1 MYMSNSNSNSNSN
14 VPQEFRNLGV
24 RTMNIKRLDMSGYD
38 LTNLPSSIGK
48 LRNLERL
55 DLQGNNLTK
64 LPESIGNLRKLKDL
78 DLKGNNLTKLPESIG
93 NLRKLKDLDLSENKL
108 TSLPE
113 SISNLTKLR
122 ELNLGDNQL
131 TSLPES
137 IGNLTQLK
145 ELDLSYNN
153 LKSLPSQIGNLGNLI
168 DLDLYNNPNLRII
181 PGTLNRSGLRI
192 TKNSSTIFGPIVPKP
207 VQVQRKN
214 VLLNT
219 NRTDPISGYKFR
231 VGNNAVYIGHNR
243 YVTENSLLRLIKR
256 TNINTNI
263 TNIKTLYNLNP
274 NENIAVNPFTTT
286 TNLLY
291 RRNLNFVKFV
301 KPNKPNTPNT
311 LAKNL
316 NKMKINN
323 KPKKRKRENNAQ
335 NKNLNNKK

>member
-1 MYMSNSNSNSNSN
+1 MSNSNSNSNFN
-14 VPQEFRNLGV
+14 VPQELRNLGV

-78 DLKGNNLTKLPESIG
+78 DLSENDLTKLPSFIG
-93 NLRKLKDLDLSENKL
+93 
-108 TSLPE
+108 
-113 SISNLTKLR
+113 NLTKLR
-122 ELNLGDNQL
+122 ELDLGDNKL

-335 NKNLNNKK
+335 SRRTNVNNNNNN

>member
-1 MYMSNSNSNSNSN
+1 MSNSNSNSNFN
-14 VPQEFRNLGV
+14 VPQELRNLGV

-78 DLKGNNLTKLPESIG
+78 DLSENDLTKLPSFIG
-93 NLRKLKDLDLSENKL
+93 
-108 TSLPE
+108 
-113 SISNLTKLR
+113 NLTKLR
-122 ELNLGDNQL
+122 ELDLGDNKL

-335 NKNLNNKK
+335 SRRTNVNNNNN

>member
-14 VPQEFRNLGV
+14 VPQELRNLGV

-78 DLKGNNLTKLPESIG
+78 DLSENDLTKLPSFIG
-93 NLRKLKDLDLSENKL
+93 
-108 TSLPE
+108 
-113 SISNLTKLR
+113 NLTKLR
-122 ELNLGDNQL
+122 ELDLGDNKL

-335 NKNLNNKK
+335 SRRTNVNNNNN

>member
-1 MYMSNSNSNSNSN
+1 MSNSNSNSNFN
-14 VPQEFRNLGV
+14 VPQELRNLGV

-48 LRNLERL
+48 LLNLERL
-55 DLQGNNLTK
+55 DLQ
-64 LPESIGNLRKLKDL
+64 
-78 DLKGNNLTKLPESIG
+78 GNNLTKLPESIG

-335 NKNLNNKK
+335 SRRTNVNNNNN

>member
-1 MYMSNSNSNSNSN
+1 
-14 VPQEFRNLGV
+14 
-24 RTMNIKRLDMSGYD
+24 
-38 LTNLPSSIGK
+38 
-48 LRNLERL
+48 
-55 DLQGNNLTK
+55 
-64 LPESIGNLRKLKDL
+64 
-78 DLKGNNLTKLPESIG
+78 
-93 NLRKLKDLDLSENKL
+93 
-108 TSLPE
+108 
-113 SISNLTKLR
+113 
-122 ELNLGDNQL
+122 
-131 TSLPES
+131 
-137 IGNLTQLK
+137 
-145 ELDLSYNN
+145 
-153 LKSLPSQIGNLGNLI
+153 
-168 DLDLYNNPNLRII
+168 LYNNPNLRII

-335 NKNLNNKK
+335 SRRTNVNNNNN

>member
-1 MYMSNSNSNSNSN
+1 
-14 VPQEFRNLGV
+14 
-24 RTMNIKRLDMSGYD
+24 MNIKRLDMSGYD

-78 DLKGNNLTKLPESIG
+78 DLSENDLTKLPSFIG
-93 NLRKLKDLDLSENKL
+93 
-108 TSLPE
+108 
-113 SISNLTKLR
+113 NLTKLR
-122 ELNLGDNQL
+122 ELDLGDNKL

-301 KPNKPNTPNT
+301 KPNTPNT
-311 LAKNL
+311 LVKNL
-316 NKMKINN
+316 NKMKIN
-323 KPKKRKRENNAQ
+323 KKRKTPNNRNTPKPTRKKASNAAQ
-335 NKNLNNKK
+335 SRRTNVNNNR

>member
-1 MYMSNSNSNSNSN
+1 MSNSNSNSNFN
-14 VPQEFRNLGV
+14 VPQELRNLGV

-78 DLKGNNLTKLPESIG
+78 DLSENDLTKLPSFIG
-93 NLRKLKDLDLSENKL
+93 
-108 TSLPE
+108 
-113 SISNLTKLR
+113 NLTKLR
-122 ELNLGDNQL
+122 ELDLGDNKL

-153 LKSLPSQIGNLGNLI
+153 LKSLPSQIGNLGNLR

-335 NKNLNNKK
+335 SRRTNVNNNNN

>member
-1 MYMSNSNSNSNSN
+1 MSNSNSNSNSN
-14 VPQEFRNLGV
+14 VPQELRNFGV
-24 RTMNIKRLDMSGYD
+24 RNMNIKRLDMSDYD
-38 LTNLPSSIGK
+38 
-48 LRNLERL
+48 
-55 DLQGNNLTK
+55 LTK
-64 LPESIGNLRKLKDL
+64 LPESIGNLKNLIYIDLSNNKLKS
-78 DLKGNNLTKLPESIG
+78 LPSQIG
-93 NLRKLKDLDLSENKL
+93 NLRKLEYLDLSSNYLTKL
-108 TSLPE
+108 PS
-113 SISNLTKLR
+113 SIGNLTKLR
-122 ELNLGDNQL
+122 ELDLVYNQL

-145 ELDLSYNN
+145 ELDLSKND
-153 LKSLPSQIGNLGNLI
+153 LTKLPDSIGNLGNLT
-168 DLDLYNNPNLRII
+168 DLNLRDNPNLRII
-181 PGTLNRSGLRI
+181 PGTLNNSVLRI

-214 VLLNT
+214 VPLNT
-219 NRTDPISGYKFR
+219 NRTDPISGYNFR

-256 TNINTNI
+256 TNTNTNI

-316 NKMKINN
+316 NKMKIN
-323 KPKKRKRENNAQ
+323 KKRKTPNNQ
-335 NKNLNNKK
+335 NTPKPTRKRAGNATQNRRTNRN

>member
-1 MYMSNSNSNSNSN
+1 MSNSNSNSNFN
-14 VPQEFRNLGV
+14 VPQELRNLGV

-64 LPESIGNLRKLKDL
+64 LPESIGNL
-78 DLKGNNLTKLPESIG
+78 
-93 NLRKLKDLDLSENKL
+93 
-108 TSLPE
+108 
-113 SISNLTKLR
+113 TKLR
-122 ELNLGDNQL
+122 ELDLGDNQL

-291 RRNLNFVKFV
+291 RRNLNFVKFI
-301 KPNKPNTPNT
+301 KPNTPNT

-316 NKMKINN
+316 NKMKIN
-323 KPKKRKRENNAQ
+323 KKRKTPNNRNTPKPTRKKASNAAQ
-335 NKNLNNKK
+335 SRHTNVN

>member
-1 MYMSNSNSNSNSN
+1 MSNSNSNSNFN
-14 VPQEFRNLGV
+14 VPQELRNLGV

-78 DLKGNNLTKLPESIG
+78 DLSENDLTKLPSFIG
-93 NLRKLKDLDLSENKL
+93 
-108 TSLPE
+108 
-113 SISNLTKLR
+113 NLTKLR
-122 ELNLGDNQL
+122 ELDLGDNKL

-323 KPKKRKRENNAQ
+323 KPKKRKRENIAQ
-335 NKNLNNKK
+335 SRRTNVNNNNN

>member
-1 MYMSNSNSNSNSN
+1 MSNSNSNSNFN
-14 VPQEFRNLGV
+14 VPQELRNLGV

-78 DLKGNNLTKLPESIG
+78 DLSENDLTKLPSFIG
-93 NLRKLKDLDLSENKL
+93 
-108 TSLPE
+108 
-113 SISNLTKLR
+113 NLTKLR
-122 ELNLGDNQL
+122 ELDLGDNKL

-316 NKMKINN
+316 NKMKIN
-323 KPKKRKRENNAQ
+323 KKRKAPNNQ
-335 NKNLNNKK
+335 NTPKPTRKRAGNATQNRRTNRN

>member
-1 MYMSNSNSNSNSN
+1 MSNSNSNSNFN
-14 VPQEFRNLGV
+14 VPQELRNLGV

-78 DLKGNNLTKLPESIG
+78 DLSENDLTKLPSFIG
-93 NLRKLKDLDLSENKL
+93 
-108 TSLPE
+108 
-113 SISNLTKLR
+113 NLTKLR
-122 ELNLGDNQL
+122 ELDLGDNKL

-316 NKMKINN
+316 NKTKINN
-323 KPKKRKRENNAQ
+323 TPNTPNTIRKKAGNAAQSRRTNVNN
-335 NKNLNNKK
+335 NN

>member
-1 MYMSNSNSNSNSN
+1 MYMSNSKSNSNSN
-14 VPQEFRNLGV
+14 VPQELRNFGV
-24 RTMNIKRLDMSGYD
+24 RTMNIKRLDMSDYD
-38 LTNLPSSIGK
+38 LTNLPSSIG
-48 LRNLERL
+48 
-55 DLQGNNLTK
+55 NLTQLRELYLSNNK
-64 LPESIGNLRKLKDL
+64 LKSLPSQIGNLRKLKYL
-78 DLKGNNLTKLPESIG
+78 DLASNDLTKLPSSIG
-93 NLRKLKDLDLSENKL
+93 
-108 TSLPE
+108 
-113 SISNLTKLR
+113 NLTKLR
-122 ELNLGDNQL
+122 ELDLGVNQL

-145 ELDLSYNN
+145 ELDLNYNN
-153 LKSLPSQIGNLGNLI
+153 LNSLPKEFSKLGNLT
-168 DLDLYNNPNLRII
+168 DLNLRDNPNLRII
-181 PGTLNRSGLRI
+181 PGTLNRSVLRI

-231 VGNNAVYIGHNR
+231 VGNNAVYIGRNR

-301 KPNKPNTPNT
+301 KPNTPNT

>member
-1 MYMSNSNSNSNSN
+1 MSNSNSNSNFN
-14 VPQEFRNLGV
+14 VPQELRNLGV

-78 DLKGNNLTKLPESIG
+78 DLSENDLTKLPSFIG
-93 NLRKLKDLDLSENKL
+93 
-108 TSLPE
+108 
-113 SISNLTKLR
+113 NLTKLR
-122 ELNLGDNQL
+122 ELDLGDNKL

-219 NRTDPISGYKFR
+219 NRTDPISGYNFR

-256 TNINTNI
+256 TNTNTNI

-291 RRNLNFVKFV
+291 RRNLNFVKFI
-301 KPNKPNTPNT
+301 KPNTPNT

-316 NKMKINN
+316 NKMKIN
-323 KPKKRKRENNAQ
+323 KKRKTPNNRNTPKPTRKKASNAAQ
-335 NKNLNNKK
+335 SRRTNVNNNR